1 MTCKCPAA
9 AISLRFKGEKIT
21 CSWWHN
27 EGMDTNGVVF
37 AGSGCGINGYE
48 WKVEDSWKIK

>member
-1 MTCKCPAA
+1 
-9 AISLRFKGEKIT
+9 
-21 CSWWHN
+21 
-27 EGMDTNGVVF
+27 MDTNGVVF